1 VCLAFAAAA
10 LLAQAALAGFAGTDV
25 FVPSVGRRPGN
36 LGSQWYTLVWIHN
49 PSATSANVTIA
60 FLERNVPNP
69 SPPVFNDSLSP
80 GETRRYP
87 NTVGTLFG
95 VEKYGA
101 LHITANVPVL
111 VTCRMYNLPPGG
123 EDKDTQGQDHAAI
136 PASFAIAS
144 GQSAKLLGVYQTSPR
159 DDSQFRYNFG
169 WVETVGGT
177 ADVRVIAYDEA
188 GDVVGDKTYP
198 TTGGYEPRYYPI
210 EDLVPTVNHTDLTLE
225 VQVVGGTGK
234 IVAVGTGVANRSN
247 DATTFEM
254 SFLPNLLG
262 GTGGLSTVSHDAS
275 LAGDGTGGSPLGIAN
290 GQVVRSLN
298 GLHDGVTLAA
308 GANVTL
314 TPSGNTLTIATTGGS
329 GGSGVSSV
337 NGVTGAVTVAGSG
350 GTTVSTAGNTVTVNT
365 PTGGGTITGVT
376 AGPGLAGGGT
386 SGSVTISVVNGG
398 ITNGMLAD
406 TAVGTPKIA
415 DGAVIKGKLA
425 ASGGSAGQVL
435 GTDGASLVWQTP
447 AGGLTLPFQG
457 TVSDSGSAI
466 FLQNNG
472 SGYGLEGR
480 ATGPGS
486 SGIVGDTTNAGGWG
500 VIGYSLATGNY
511 GRLAG
516 AVGVK
521 GSNFVDGSSGVY
533 GESVAATGYGVYGT
547 VASDAAV
554 AVSGVNTVNGNAG
567 SLGGAHGVAGS
578 TSVSTRSGVFGQST
592 VADGYGIYGTNGGNG
607 NVGSLA
613 GAHGVQ
619 GDTSVSSRSGVFGQS
634 AVAGGFGVYGR
645 NSSSGSYGYLGGG
658 SYAGY
663 FGGNVYATGDIS
675 APSKHFKI
683 DHPLDPADKYLYHTS
698 VESPDM
704 KTIYDGVVVTDETG
718 LAVVQL
724 PDWFQA
730 LNRDFRYQL
739 TCIGRFAQAIVE
751 QEIEGNRFTI
761 RTNLAKVKVS
771 WQVTGIRHDP
781 YANAH
786 RVPVEEDKPEAERGS
801 YLHPQLYGQP
811 EEKGI
816 EWVIQPEMMQRMK
829 AQREKAAQA
838 KP

>member
-1 VCLAFAAAA
+1 MRRLGTRVCLAFAAAA

-60 FLERNVPNP
+60 FLERSVPNP
-69 SPPVFNDSLSP
+69 SPPVFNDSIAP

-101 LHITANVPVL
+101 LHVTANVPVL
-111 VTCRMYNLPPGG
+111 VTCRMYNMPPGG
-123 EDKDTQGQDHAAI
+123 EDKDTQGQDHAAL

-144 GQSAKLLGVYQTSPR
+144 GQSTRLLGVYQTAPR

-198 TTGGYEPRYYPI
+198 TTGAYEPRYYPI

-254 SFLPNLLG
+254 SFLPDLLG
-262 GTGGLSTVSHDAS
+262 
-275 LAGDGTGGSPLGIAN
+275 
-290 GQVVRSLN
+290 
-298 GLHDGVTLAA
+298 
-308 GANVTL
+308 
-314 TPSGNTLTIATTGGS
+314 

-337 NGVTGAVTVAGSG
+337 NGLTGAVTIAGSG
-350 GTTVSTAGNTVTVNT
+350 ATTVSTAGNTVTVNT
-365 PTGGGTITGVT
+365 SAGGGSITGVT
-376 AGPGLAGGGT
+376 AGPGLTGGGT
-386 SGSVTISVVNGG
+386 SGNVTVGVVNGG

-406 TAVGTPKIA
+406 NAVTTPKIA

-447 AGGLTLPFQG
+447 GGGLTLPFMG
-457 TVSDSGSAI
+457 TTATDSGSA
-466 FLQNNG
+466 FYVTNNG
-472 SGYGLEGR
+472 SAYGIEGR
-480 ATGPGS
+480 ATAPGY
-486 SGIVGDTTNAGGWG
+486 SGILGDTMNAGGWG
-500 VIGYSLATGNY
+500 VIGYCLANGNR

-521 GSNFVDGSSGVY
+521 GTNFVEGSSGVY
-533 GESVAATGYGVYGT
+533 GESATTTGYGVYGD
-547 VASDAAV
+547 VGSGAAV
-554 AVSGVNTVNGNAG
+554 AVSGVNSGNGNAG
-567 SLGGAHGVAGS
+567 SLGGAHGVTGS
-578 TSVSTRSGVFGQST
+578 TLLSSRSGVFGQST
-592 VADGYGIYGTNGGNG
+592 VADGYGIYGTNSGNG

-634 AVAGGFGVYGR
+634 AVAGGFGVYGN
-645 NSSSGSYGYLGGG
+645 NSSSGAYGYLGGG

-683 DHPLDPADKYLYHTS
+683 DHPLDPAGKYLYHTS

-704 KTIYDGVVVTDETG
+704 KTMYDGVVVTDETG
-718 LAVVQL
+718 VAVVQL

-786 RVPVEEDKPEAERGS
+786 RAPVEEDKPEAERGS
-801 YLHPQLYGQP
+801 YLHPQLYDQP

-816 EWVIQPEMMQRMK
+816 EWVIQPEMMQRTK
-829 AQREKAAQA
+829 AEREKAAQP